1 MLSTSSSVN
10 LIFCILFQPLPNNP
24 VVSHQGTWEQDLAQ
38 ISSQALENLF
48 YPQLNLTAAAF
59 WATE

>member
-10 LIFCILFQPLPNNP
+10 LFFAFFSNLSLP